1 MSRRFLPVVSAA
13 LPVVSAVLV
22 SAALLLCSS
31 TARAESVEEPS
42 TGYKFEAVRNV
53 EGRPYALVG
62 VGVRKK
68 FVVKVYAMALYI
80 DEAEGRHAF
89 PALVSRAGGHDHA
102 KLTSSDHAQS
112 FVLWGTFGKLGVLH
126 FVRSVDA
133 GKIRGAFEEGL
144 EEELSDKAPA
154 DIKQGAQAFLALFDK
169 DLKDGQDIV
178 LRTTADGKI
187 DVDVA
192 GVKKSG
198 PQSPRLA
205 RAVWSIWLGQKPIS
219 ADLRR
224 GLVERIDVLGKP

>member
-1 MSRRFLPVVSAA
+1 MSRL
-13 LPVVSAVLV
+13 VLV
-22 SAALLLCSS
+22 LSLLAA
-31 TARAESVEEPS
+31 AAHAETVEEPS
-42 TGYKFEAVRNV
+42 SGHAFDAVRTV

-62 VGVRKK
+62 VGIRKK

-102 KLTSSDHAQS
+102 KLTSGDHAQS
-112 FVLWGTFGKLGVLH
+112 FVMWGTFGKVAVLH
-126 FVRSVDA
+126 FVRNVDA

-144 EEELSDKAPA
+144 EEELSDKAPP
-154 DIKQGAQAFLALFDK
+154 DVKQQAQAFLALFDK
-169 DLKDGQDIV
+169 DLKDGQEIV
-178 LRTTADGKI
+178 LHTTPDGKTE
-187 DVDVA
+187 VDIA

-198 PQSPRLA
+198 PTSPRLA
-205 RAVWSIWLGQKPIS
+205 RAVWGIWLGQKPIS

>member
-1 MSRRFLPVVSAA
+1 MALVFPLLALVSLPSAA
-13 LPVVSAVLV
+13 H
-22 SAALLLCSS
+22 
-31 TARAESVEEPS
+31 AETVEEAS
-42 TGYKFEAVRNV
+42 TGYKFDAVRTV
-53 EGRPYALVG
+53 DGRPYALLG

-102 KLTSSDHAQS
+102 KLTSGDHAQS
-112 FVLWGTFGKLGVLH
+112 FVMWGTFGKLAVMH

-133 GKIRGAFEEGL
+133 AKIRGAFEEGL
-144 EEELSDKAPA
+144 EEELSDKSPP

-169 DLKDGQDIV
+169 DLKDGQEIV

-187 DVDVA
+187 EVDIA
-192 GVKKSG
+192 GAKKSG
-198 PQSPRLA
+198 PASPRLA
-205 RAVWSIWLGQKPIS
+205 RAVWAIWLGAKPIS